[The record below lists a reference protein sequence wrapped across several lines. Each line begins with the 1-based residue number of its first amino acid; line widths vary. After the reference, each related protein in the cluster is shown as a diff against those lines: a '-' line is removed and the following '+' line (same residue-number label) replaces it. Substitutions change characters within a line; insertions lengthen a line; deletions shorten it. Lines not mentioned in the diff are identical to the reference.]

1 MGATYYL
8 AVQIDLQS
16 ACPLGG
22 FPVPMRA
29 TNTLRVRRAPA
40 WANPRIAF
48 GGGRPMP
55 VVAGAVY
62 PQLDPGGEIN
72 VYWTPT
78 EGEVPSLESSIEL
91 ELFAGDVSA
100 LPLIGATVPVG
111 VPGGYAGEIQN
122 SAGPLVAA
130 ESPVE
135 EVLLV
140 ASASNPYAVLV
151 GYQNT
156 GAIFPLEAGA
166 SLTLRVNDLRNIAVD
181 VSASDTLYYIAP
193 QRSYL

>member
-62 PQLDPGGEIN
+62 PQLEPGGEVN

-111 VPGGYAGEIQN
+111 VPGGYAGEMDDYT
-122 SAGPLVAA
+122 GPLVTT

-135 EVLLV
+135 EVLLL
-140 ASASNPYAVLV
+140 ADPDNAGYVLV

-156 GAIFPLEAGA
+156 GATFRLFPGS

-181 VSASDTLYYIAP
+181 VDPAHYLYYIAP

>member
-8 AVQIDLQS
+8 AVQIDLQG
-16 ACPLGG
+16 ACPTGG
-22 FPVPMRA
+22 YPVPMRA

-62 PQLDPGGEIN
+62 PQLDPGGEVNI
-72 VYWTPT
+72 YWTPT
-78 EGEVPSLESSIEL
+78 EGEVPSLESSVEL
-91 ELFAGDVSA
+91 ELFSGDVSA

-111 VPGGYAGEIQN
+111 VPGGYAGELN
-122 SAGPLVAA
+122 SYTGPLATA

-140 ASASNPYAVLV
+140 AASTNTNAVLV

-156 GAIFPLEAGA
+156 GAVFPLEAGA

-181 VSASDTLYYIAP
+181 VQASDSLYYIAP